1 MRKKHISTEIFTYV
15 SMGFLFIIILLC
27 GVFLMYQKKI
37 VQEKV
42 NASISGIL
50 NQTSN
55 TLIEKLDRTEAL
67 ARTLRF
73 NTTLL
78 EVLQRTPDF
87 EDAKAV
93 DKVISDMGN
102 SKIWGEEYIT
112 ILGRN
117 GHIFVNWSNDGGNQY
132 NQRIKKLKARIYDEN
147 DILAVMPYEMF
158 ADYDNPDQF
167 DRNKKLIGVTSFIY
181 DHAYTSNRVGIM
193 TVSIPEQSM
202 VNVMEGNKLFDES
215 EVYMIDKAG
224 TILLS
229 TNHRRVGEI
238 LNIESATLENGPVT
252 SGYCELFQ
260 DGKKKMAFYQY
271 LNSDWIQMVIIP
283 YTAYA
288 REVRLMILTFL
299 LVAVLAILLALLI
312 SFLISY
318 SISKPIKQLEQS
330 IDQITNG
337 DFKNRVQVVRTDD
350 IGKLGIHFNAMAD
363 NLGSL
368 IEEKIENQKQTSAL
382 VIANQTAELKMLHAQ
397 INPHFL
403 FNTLN
408 SIRCLA
414 LINKVDYIAHM
425 LESLG
430 AILENNIMKGSE
442 NTSIENEIN
451 LQKKYIEL
459 QQMRYGKRL
468 KAEFAVDEE
477 IFKNEIP
484 KFMLQPLVENA
495 IIHGIGNKLEGGT
508 VTIRGRRQG
517 DFIILE
523 VEDDG
528 IGLDENKLR
537 ISEEMDNDEEPKTN
551 HGIALPN
558 IRKRLTL
565 IYGSHCSFTIK
576 AGQGGKGTIAVLT
589 FPVRKS
595 REVPHA

>member
-15 SMGFLFIIILLC
+15 SAGFLFIIILIC
-27 GVFLMYQKKI
+27 GVFLLYQRKS

-55 TLIEKLDRTEAL
+55 TIMEKLDRTEAL
-67 ARTLRF
+67 AWTLRL

-78 EVLQRTPDF
+78 DVLQREPNY
-87 EDAKAV
+87 EDANVV
-93 DKVISDMGN
+93 DKIISDMGN

-117 GHIFVNWSNDGGNQY
+117 GHIFVNWSNDGCNQY
-132 NQRIKKLKARIYDEN
+132 NQRIKKLQARLYDDN
-147 DILAVMPYEMF
+147 DILGSMPYEKF
-158 ADYDNPDQF
+158 TGYDNPDQF

-181 DHAYTSNRVGIM
+181 DYTYTSDRVGIM
-193 TVSIPEQSM
+193 TVSIPEES
-202 VNVMEGNKLFDES
+202 VTTVMEENKLFDES
-215 EVYMIDKAG
+215 DVYMINKTG
-224 TILLS
+224 EILLS
-229 TNHRRVGEI
+229 TNHDRVGQT
-238 LNIESATLENGPVT
+238 LDIESTALETGQTP
-252 SGYCELFQ
+252 SGYCQLYQ
-260 DGKKKMAFYQY
+260 DGQKKMAFFQN
-271 LNSDWIQMVIIP
+271 LNSDWIQVVMIP
-283 YTAYA
+283 YTAYTQ
-288 REVRLMILTFL
+288 EVRLMVLTFL
-299 LVAVLAILLALLI
+299 LVAVLAIFLSLLI

-337 DFKNRVQVVRTDD
+337 DFKNRIQVVRTDD

-368 IEEKIENQKQTSAL
+368 IEEKIETQKQTSAL
-382 VIANQTAELKMLHAQ
+382 VIANKTAELKMLHAQ

-414 LINKVDYIAHM
+414 LINKADYIAHM

-430 AILENNIMKGSE
+430 ALLENSIMKGSE
-442 NTSIENEIN
+442 NTSIESEIN
-451 LQKKYIEL
+451 LLKKYIEL

-468 KAEFAVDEE
+468 KAEFVINED
-477 IFKNEIP
+477 IYKNEIP

-495 IIHGIGNKLEGGT
+495 IIHGIANKLSGGT
-508 VTIRGRRQG
+508 ITIRGEKRG
-517 DFIILE
+517 ASIILE

-528 IGLDENKLR
+528 MGLDEHKLR
-537 ISEEMDNDEEPKTN
+537 MSEAMERDEEHDTS

-558 IRKRLTL
+558 IRERLKL
-565 IYGSHCSFTIK
+565 IYGSHCGLIIK
-576 AGQGGKGTIAVLT
+576 AGTNGTGTIAILT
-589 FPVRKS
+589 FPVKKY
-595 REVPHA
+595 REELHA